1 MHACYGYGL
10 WVGGARMVLY
20 QVGVCARQLSQ
31 LAALASIGQKLAECT
46 PPHLHPIMVLTLIA
60 ETCPI
65 GEMINAA

>member
-31 LAALASIGQKLAECT
+31 LAALASIGQKLAE
-46 PPHLHPIMVLTLIA
+46 
-60 ETCPI
+60 
-65 GEMINAA
+65 